1 YDRDLGKEEFKD
13 YKIHLKNHDN
23 VNSTEEI
30 RLEQG
35 IKRNTNGLNQSL
47 LILVPEHEDDLKD
60 YITLRNRKTKDP
72 LKLTEEGAIITE
84 KLSEVFDLEIGDYL
98 SFENQYEE
106 PKEVKITGITEN
118 YSNHF
123 VYMLPKVY
131 EEVYGEEYEKNAD
144 IVQLIDDDDTSI
156 LDESLKNPTVLSV
169 ISISSLANVMDQ
181 VIDSLNIL
189 VGVIIICAVVLAF
202 VVLYNLNNINI
213 SERKNE
219 LSTIKVLGFYD
230 NEVTRYIY
238 RETFLLSLIGILFGF
253 WVGKAMHWT
262 ILSILIPESLM
273 LDPEIYLSTYILSFV
288 ITIVFL
294 FIVMIIVHIKLRNID
309 MVGALKGE

>member
-13 YKIHLKNHDN
+13 YKIHLNNNDN
-23 VNSTEEI
+23 VKATKEI

-35 IKRNTNGLNQSL
+35 IKRNNKGLNQSL
-47 LILVPEHEDDLKD
+47 LILIPKENDDLKD
-60 YITLRNRKTKDP
+60 YITLRNRKTKE
-72 LKLTEEGAIITE
+72 KLELNDEGAIITE
-84 KLSEVFDLEIGDYL
+84 KLSEVFDLNIGDDL
-98 SFENQYEE
+98 TFENQYEE
-106 PKEVKITGITEN
+106 PKKVKITGITEN

-123 VYMLPKVY
+123 VYMNQRVY
-131 EEVYGEEYEKNAD
+131 EEVYGDQYEKNAD
-144 IVQLIDDDDTSI
+144 IVQLRDDENTKI

-169 ISISSLANVMDQ
+169 IGVSSLANVMDQ
-181 VIDSLNIL
+181 VVDSLNIL

-253 WVGKAMHWT
+253 WVGKAMHWM
-262 ILSILIPESLM
+262 ILSKLIPESLM
-273 LDPEIYLSTYILSFV
+273 LDPKVYLSTYLLSFV
-288 ITIVFL
+288 ITVIFL
-294 FIVMIIVHIKLRNID
+294 FIVMIIVHIKLKNIN
-309 MVGALKGE
+309 MVEALKGE